1 MQVDIFELK
10 YTFPIYIQG
19 YVCEGSGR
27 ATKSDEFSEKVPKGG
42 GGWSFSI
49 QKLQG
54 YLKPVYL
61 LYYRLKSIY
70 DTV

>member
-27 ATKSDEFSEKVPKGG
+27 ATKSDEFSEKVPRGG
-42 GGWSFSI
+42 GGVVIFNPKIAGLFETDVSI
-49 QKLQG
+49 ILQIE
-54 YLKPVYL
+54 VY
-61 LYYRLKSIY
+61 I
-70 DTV
+70 